1 MGKPTIRP
9 DFKRSCPFVRTELHR
24 KVLWNISSIQRG
36 ATGEETDLACIECI
50 EGVEIGG
57 ISR

>member
-1 MGKPTIRP
+1 MGKPTNRP

-24 KVLWNISSIQRG
+24 KVLWDISSIQRG
-36 ATGEETDLACIECI
+36 ATGEETDLACIE
-50 EGVEIGG
+50 GVEIGG